1 MEFTGHIEGLTEL
14 QGPTVFTYNDL
25 KSATGDFN
33 DKNKLGQGGF
43 STVYKVT
50 FDCFV
55 FYFLKHA
62 NFIIQL
68 SLIFSYLALG
78 GAGKWQNCCS

>member
-1 MEFTGHIEGLTEL
+1 MEFAGNIEGLTEL

-50 FDCFV
+50 FDFK
-55 FYFLKHA
+55 YFT
-62 NFIIQL
+62 F
-68 SLIFSYLALG
+68 
-78 GAGKWQNCCS
+78 